1 MASQKISEF
10 SVISSLASGDYF
22 PVVQNSDTSNK
33 RVLTQQIFQNVPAG
47 TASSPSLAFA
57 GDDTGLFS
65 PGDNQLAVSTS
76 GVQTIFVDQNGDIY
90 ASGVINAA
98 AGSSAAPSIAFA
110 GDDTGLYS
118 PSADQIAVTNSGV
131 QTVLIDQGGIVSASG
146 MVYAPVVAG
155 DSLVVYDESP
165 TSSGFVALNASGV
178 TGSVVYY
185 LPPALGTSGASLT
198 TDASGYLS
206 WVSHLPLAGGALTGN
221 LTLNAQ
227 SDLRF
232 ADTDSSNYVG
242 FQAPGTVSSDVLW
255 TLPDADGSS
264 GQVLSTDG
272 AGTLSWATGGGGGGG
287 GATGS
292 GLDEI
297 FYENDQTVTGSYTI
311 TTGKNA
317 MSAGPIA
324 VASGVTV
331 TVPSGSV
338 WTVV

>member
-1 MASQKISEF
+1 MASQKISDF

-22 PVVQNSDTSNK
+22 AVVQASDTTNK
-33 RVLTQQIFQNVPAG
+33 RVLTQQIFQSVPAG

-57 GDDTGLFS
+57 GDDTGF
-65 PGDNQLAVSTS
+65 
-76 GVQTIFVDQNGDIY
+76 
-90 ASGVINAA
+90 
-98 AGSSAAPSIAFA
+98 
-110 GDDTGLYS
+110 YS
-118 PSADQIAVTNSGV
+118 PSADHIAVTNSGV
-131 QTVLIDQGGIVSASG
+131 QTVVFEPNGVVSASG
-146 MVYAPVVAG
+146 QVYAPVIAG
-155 DSLVVYDESP
+155 DSLLIYDENP
-165 TSSGFVALNASGV
+165 ASSGYIALNASGV
-178 TGSVVYY
+178 ATSVVYY
-185 LPPALGTSGASLT
+185 LPSALGASGASLT

-206 WVSHLPLAGGALTGN
+206 WVSHLPLTGGELTGN

-242 FQAPGTVSSDVLW
+242 FQAPGTITSDVLW
-255 TLPDADGSS
+255 TLPAVDGSS

-272 AGTLSWATGGGGGGG
+272 AGTLSWATGGGGGGGG

-311 TTGKNA
+311 TSGKNA